1 VGVAYGSDVQKA
13 MSLMDA
19 AAKENEHV
27 LAEPNPSIIFE
38 AFGDNSLNLVLRCF
52 VGAQDVRMTT
62 ITQLHE
68 AINEKFNDAGISISF
83 PQRDVHLDTLK
94 PLDVRIS
101 RDAGSTS
108 S

>member
-1 VGVAYGSDVQKA
+1 
-13 MSLMDA
+13 
-19 AAKENEHV
+19 
-27 LAEPNPSIIFE
+27 
-38 AFGDNSLNLVLRCF
+38 

-68 AINEKFNDAGISISF
+68 AINEKFNNAGISISF

-101 RDAGSTS
+101 RDGGQRT
-108 S
+108 